1 MCYNFLLLFKE
12 LAEGVGFDFL
22 EAPKNKVYYH
32 WTILKFRL

>member
-12 LAEGVGFDFL
+12 LAEGMEFDFL

-32 WTILKFRL
+32 